1 MTADRPTTTE
11 VDFFTWNRHFH
22 GVRKHG
28 APDERPV
35 KLTHAVARIAC
46 VIAAHINN
54 ESRDAHIGHRRI
66 ANCAQV
72 STATVTDALSILEDA
87 GWLIVERGARKDR
100 NLYRLTSPVAAL
112 RAASDPV
119 DNSEPDSELAS
130 VSEARVPQSVRQGAS
145 VSEAKLRTSLLTTTT
160 NEKISPD
167 ARAGADS
174 ATTTDELIEL
184 PTTWKPNRTH
194 RVRAG
199 KLGMDVDE
207 LAAEF
212 PARMAGKRE
221 KNWDRAFGAFIN
233 EKHQDRADTTFP
245 YPATDAD
252 PFAPT
257 STSPSVDL
265 GPDPTTQALDWVTPA
280 LWDEGINPDTLTADE
295 RCDVV
300 RDWEPFADPRDVAR
314 RIREGRERRR
324 LSVVPALPV
333 TLESLTADVVERC
346 GELTDQEGAYVA
358 EMYEFGGERN
368 ARAVAETILTAR
380 KGAELARRAGED
392 PESLAVSVLEEDYLE
407 CAYDPETGDERAGDL
422 LPYWQALRV
431 SA

>member
-72 STATVTDALSILEDA
+72 STATVADALSILEDA

-199 KLGMDVDE
+199 KLGMDVDA
-207 LAAEF
+207 LAADF

-221 KNWDRAFGAFIN
+221 KNFDRAFGRFLNDSA
-233 EKHQDRADTTFP
+233 DGCADTTFP
-245 YPATDAD
+245 YPATEVDL
-252 PFAPT
+252 FAP
-257 STSPSVDL
+257 STSSVVDL
-265 GPDPTTQALDWVTPA
+265 GPDPTAQALDWIAPA
-280 LWDEGINPDTLTADE
+280 LWAEGLHPDALTADE
-295 RCDVV
+295 RAEVV
-300 RDWEPFADPRDVAR
+300 LSHDPGVDPRDVAS
-314 RIREGRERRR
+314 RIRANR
-324 LSVVPALPV
+324 VVSQVAKHVGPMSSDEVAHVVDGVAHDYSDVDGLAL
-333 TLESLTADVVERC
+333 DI
-346 GELTDQEGAYVA
+346 
-358 EMYEFGGERN
+358 RN
-368 ARAVAETILTAR
+368 ARRGKALMI
-380 KGAELARRAGED
+380 RAGDD
-392 PESLAVSVLEEDYLE
+392 PAGKDVGRLAAIWLE
-407 CAYDPETGDERAGDL
+407 CAEEDGEPLPGDPLDRYRSPIPA
-422 LPYWQALRV
+422 
-431 SA
+431 

>member
-72 STATVTDALSILEDA
+72 STATVADALSILEDA

-100 NLYRLTSPVAAL
+100 NLYRLASPVAAL

-145 VSEAKLRTSLLTTTT
+145 VSEAKLRTSLRTTTT
-160 NEKISPD
+160 NEKISPV

-199 KLGMDVDE
+199 KLGVDVDA
-207 LAAEF
+207 LAADF

-221 KNWDRAFGAFIN
+221 KNFDRAFGRFLNDSA
-233 EKHQDRADTTFP
+233 DGCADTTFP
-245 YPATDAD
+245 YPATEVD
-252 PFAPT
+252 PFAP
-257 STSPSVDL
+257 STSSVVDL
-265 GPDPTTQALDWVTPA
+265 GPDPTAQALDWIAPA
-280 LWDEGINPDTLTADE
+280 LWAEGLHPDALTADE
-295 RCDVV
+295 RAEVV
-300 RDWEPFADPRDVAR
+300 LSHDPGVDPRDVAS
-314 RIREGRERRR
+314 RIRANRVVSQVAKHVGP
-324 LSVVPALPV
+324 LSADEVAHVRGGVAHDYSDVDGLAL
-333 TLESLTADVVERC
+333 DI
-346 GELTDQEGAYVA
+346 
-358 EMYEFGGERN
+358 RN
-368 ARAVAETILTAR
+368 ARRGKALMI
-380 KGAELARRAGED
+380 RAGDD
-392 PESLAVSVLEEDYLE
+392 PAGKDVGRLAGIWLE
-407 CAYDPETGDERAGDL
+407 CAEEDGERLPGDPLDRYRSPIPA
-422 LPYWQALRV
+422 
-431 SA
+431 

>member
-72 STATVTDALSILEDA
+72 STATVADALSILEDA

-100 NLYRLTSPVAAL
+100 NLYRLASPVAAL

-145 VSEAKLRTSLLTTTT
+145 VSEAKLRTSLRTTTT
-160 NEKISPD
+160 NEKISPV

-199 KLGMDVDE
+199 KLGVDVDA
-207 LAAEF
+207 LAADF

-221 KNWDRAFGAFIN
+221 KNFDRAFGRFLNDSA
-233 EKHQDRADTTFP
+233 DGCADTTFP
-245 YPATDAD
+245 YPATEVD
-252 PFAPT
+252 PFAP
-257 STSPSVDL
+257 STSSVVDL
-265 GPDPTTQALDWVTPA
+265 GPDPTAQALDWIAPA
-280 LWDEGINPDTLTADE
+280 LWAEGLHPDALTADE
-295 RCDVV
+295 RAEVV
-300 RDWEPFADPRDVAR
+300 LSHDPGVDPRDVAS
-314 RIREGRERRR
+314 RIRANRVVSQVAKHVGP
-324 LSVVPALPV
+324 LSADEVAHVRGGVAHDYSDVDGLAL
-333 TLESLTADVVERC
+333 DI
-346 GELTDQEGAYVA
+346 
-358 EMYEFGGERN
+358 RN
-368 ARAVAETILTAR
+368 ARRGKALMI
-380 KGAELARRAGED
+380 RAG
-392 PESLAVSVLEEDYLE
+392 
-407 CAYDPETGDERAGDL
+407 
-422 LPYWQALRV
+422 
-431 SA
+431 